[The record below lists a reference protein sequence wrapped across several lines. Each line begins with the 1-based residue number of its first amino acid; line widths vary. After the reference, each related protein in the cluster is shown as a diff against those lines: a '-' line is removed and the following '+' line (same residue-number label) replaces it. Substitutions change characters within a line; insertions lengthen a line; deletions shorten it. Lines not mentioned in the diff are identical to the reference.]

1 MPCVGCGKECKCTPE
16 KCSDSCKCQS
26 PGKCGCNPS
35 NAASSSSGGCCKKA
49 GDTAGGDAKGKCCG
63 DTKK

>member
-16 KCSDSCKCQS
+16 KCGENCKCQN
-26 PGKCGCNPS
+26 PGKCGCNPA
-35 NAASSSSGGCCKKA
+35 NAAPSGGCCKKG

-63 DTKK
+63 DKK

>member
-16 KCSDSCKCQS
+16 KCGESCKCQN
-26 PGKCGCNPS
+26 PGQCRCNPA
-35 NAASSSSGGCCKKA
+35 NAAPSGECCKKG

-63 DTKK
+63 DKK